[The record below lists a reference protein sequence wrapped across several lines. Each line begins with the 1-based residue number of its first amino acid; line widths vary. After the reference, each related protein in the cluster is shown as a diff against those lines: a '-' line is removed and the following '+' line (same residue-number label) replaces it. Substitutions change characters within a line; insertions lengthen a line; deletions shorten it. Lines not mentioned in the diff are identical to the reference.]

1 MKTFHTIIKQILLL
15 QILLWAP
22 VLSAQLPSVNIY
34 SLEGRMVNASS
45 LNNDSMPMV
54 VVFFKTYEQKCCQQ
68 LVSICEKKEQA
79 FSDKGI
85 KVIGICLDCNGDM
98 ARIKPF
104 VYGHDLQIDV
114 YVDKNGD
121 LRRDMGINAFPYT
134 IIYDHNK
141 ELICKYAGYC
151 ANSDDLIGDKLT
163 ECLKKIP
170 SNK

>member
-1 MKTFHTIIKQILLL
+1 MKTFHSITKQILLL
-15 QILLWAP
+15 QLLLWAL
-22 VLSAQLPSVNIY
+22 VLPAQLPPVDIY
-34 SLEGRMVNASS
+34 SLDGRMVNASS
-45 LNNDSMPMV
+45 LNHDSMPMV
-54 VVFFKTYEQKCCQQ
+54 VVFFKTYEKKCCQQ
-68 LVSICEKKEQA
+68 LVSICEKRKED

-85 KVIGICLDCNGDM
+85 KVIGICLDCNGDI
-98 ARIKPF
+98 ARVKPF

-114 YVDKNGD
+114 FVDKNGD
-121 LRRDMGINAFPYT
+121 LRRNMGINAFPYT

-170 SNK
+170 SKK